1 MKYFFTLCITVLL
14 FLSSIQSGY
23 AQQMTTIKG
32 KVLAADGT
40 PLQRASVQ
48 LVGTVKG
55 TNTSASGEYRI
66 AGVEPGEY
74 TLRVTTIGFVPVEEK
89 ITARGGVLVVPDL
102 VLAEKTEEL
111 QEVTVSSSRGNK
123 FAKKQSE
130 TVAKMPLKDLEN
142 PQVYSSISNELLTE
156 QITTDFSNVLKN
168 SPGVYKIQGNRN
180 INTSGGSF
188 YTIRGFRTGTG
199 LVDGVLG
206 ETNAEYDPANVE
218 KVEVLKG
225 PSGTLYGG
233 QVTSF
238 GGLVNII
245 TKKPLGTFG
254 GEVSYTG
261 GSNDLNRVTADV
273 YGPVDKKKN
282 LLFRVNTAYQYQNS
296 FQDAG
301 FKRSFFIAPVVEYR
315 ASERLNIKL
324 NTSFYNAES
333 TSPSVIFLSRTRP
346 FIATRPEQLNFDW
359 DRSYTSDDVTM
370 KNPTTNLR
378 GEVNYKISDTWNSQ
392 TIIAHNDRRSKGF
405 YQYQFIRMATDDTLE
420 RNVVKMNTVNTS
432 TNVQQNFTGD
442 FRIAGLRNRLVVG
455 VDYLNQTVKMD
466 NSPYIVFDYVNG
478 VIPGD
483 NYNDLTRT
491 AVEAKLAE
499 SGSAPTKGR
508 SSNGMSGIY
517 ASNMLNVTDDL
528 MAMFSLRVDRFWND
542 TYNQTALSPKFGLV
556 YQVVKDKVSLFGN
569 YMNGFLNVSPVS
581 QPLPDISGVFEPQ
594 HANQA
599 EGGVKMNLFNNRL
612 TLTAS
617 YYDIRVDNM
626 TYRDAIVRDDQEFS
640 ITVQDGTQRSKGIEL
655 EVIANPVEGL
665 NIIAGYSYNDSELT
679 KGVPALI
686 HRRPASAGPA
696 NLVNAWVSYVL
707 PKGKLKGLGVGAGG
721 NYVGKHLTSNS
732 AITGVFTLPA
742 YTLVNATAFYDTK
755 HYRLGVKVDNLANE
769 RYFVGQGVIAPQ
781 MLRNFATN
789 LVVKF

>member
-1 MKYFFTLCITVLL
+1 MRHFFTSYVTVLF
-14 FLSSIQSGY
+14 FLCGMLSY
-23 AQQMTTIKG
+23 AQQTTTVRG
-32 KVLAADGT
+32 KVLDAGSR
-40 PLQRASVQ
+40 PVEGASVQ
-48 LVGTVKG
+48 LAGTARG
-55 TNTSASGEYRI
+55 TSTSASGQYRI
-66 AGVEPGEY
+66 TGVRQGEY
-74 TLRVTTIGFVPVEEK
+74 TLR
-89 ITARGGVLVVPDL
+89 ITAVGFAPTEKRIVVKGETLVVPDL
-102 VLAEKTEEL
+102 ELVEKAEEL
-111 QEVTVSSSRGNK
+111 IGVTVSSFRANK
-123 FAKKQSE
+123 FAEKQSQ

-142 PQVYSSISNELLTE
+142 PQVYSSIPNELLTE
-156 QITTDFSNVLKN
+156 QITTDFGNVLKN
-168 SPGVYKIQGNRN
+168 SPGVYKVQGNRN
-180 INTSGGSF
+180 INTDGGSF
-188 YTIRGFRTGTG
+188 YTIRGFRTGLG

-245 TKKPLGTFG
+245 TKKPLDTFG
-254 GEVSYTG
+254 GEVTYTG
-261 GSNDLNRVTADV
+261 GSNDLNRVAADI
-273 YGPVDKKKN
+273 YGPVNKRGN

-301 FKRSFFIAPVVEYR
+301 FKRTFFVAPVVEYR
-315 ASERLNIKL
+315 ANERLNIKL
-324 NTSFYNAES
+324 NTSFYHGES
-333 TSPSVIFLSRTRP
+333 TSPSVLFLSRTRP
-346 FIATRPEQLNFDW
+346 FIATRPEELHFDW
-359 DRSYTSDDVTM
+359 ERSYTSNDITM
-370 KNPTTNLR
+370 ENPTTNLK

-392 TIIAHNDRRSKGF
+392 TIVAYNDRRSKGF
-405 YQYQFIRMATDDTLE
+405 YQYQFIRKATDDTLE
-420 RNVVKMNTVNTS
+420 RNIVKMNTINTS
-432 TNVQQNFTGD
+432 TNIQQNFTGD

-455 VDYLNQTVKMD
+455 FDYLDQTVKND

-478 VIPGD
+478 VMPGD
-483 NYNDLTRT
+483 NYNDLTRA
-491 AVEAKLAE
+491 AVEARLAE
-499 SGSAPTKGR
+499 SEGPRTENR
-508 SSNGMSGIY
+508 SSNGMAGIY
-517 ASNMLNVTDDL
+517 ASNMLNMTDDL

-581 QPLPDISGVFEPQ
+581 QPLPDISGIFEPQ

-599 EGGVKMNLFNNRL
+599 EGGVKMNLFNNKL
-612 TLTAS
+612 ALTAS
-617 YYDIRVDNM
+617 YYYIKVENM
-626 TYRDAIVRDDQEFS
+626 TYRDGLVRDGQEYS
-640 ITVQDGTQRSKGIEL
+640 VTVQDGTQHSKGVEL

-679 KGVPALI
+679 KGVPALVN
-686 HRRPASAGPA
+686 RRPASAGPA

-732 AITGVFTLPA
+732 AVTGVFTLPA
-742 YTLVNATAFYDTK
+742 YTLVNATAFYDTS
-755 HYRLGVKVDNLANE
+755 HYRLGIKVDNLANE

-781 MLRNFATN
+781 MRRNFAAN
-789 LVVKF
+789 LVIKF